1 MKMEVSKVSMSP
13 GGPLFSE
20 IIQGYWRM
28 SSWGR
33 SSQEHLRFLEQGL
46 ELGVST
52 VDHAPVYQ
60 SETLFG
66 EVLKLDSSIRSQI
79 EIISKCGI
87 IPGGPKT
94 VDHYDSSSASIISS
108 VEESLANLQTDYLDT
123 LLLHR
128 PDYLMNPDEV
138 AEAFTKLS
146 DEGKVKHF
154 GVSNFT
160 ESQFTLLQARL
171 PYSLV
176 TNQSELNPLQFE
188 CVENGVLNQLQ
199 RFRIRPMAWSCL
211 AGGRLFDQNTDQVN
225 RLLSV
230 LNELKEELGASSIET
245 VIYTWVR
252 KHPSRP
258 LVMVGSSK
266 IERLKLA
273 VESMSLKMNTEQWYR
288 ILEASNGFGVA

>member
-1 MKMEVSKVSMSP
+1 MDISKVSMAP

-28 SSWGR
+28 SSWNR
-33 SSQEHLRFLEQGL
+33 TPQEHLRYLEQAL

-60 SETLFG
+60 SEALFG
-66 EVLKLDSSIRSQI
+66 KVLSLDPSVRSKI

-87 IPGGPKT
+87 IPGAGKT
-94 VDHYDSSSASIISS
+94 VDHYDSSVDSIISS
-108 VEESLANLQTDYLDT
+108 VEKSLTHLNTDFLDT

-138 AEAFTKLS
+138 AEAFTKLL

-154 GVSNFT
+154 GVSNFS

-176 TNQSELNPLQFE
+176 TNQTELNPLNFE
-188 CVENGVLNQLQ
+188 CVENGVLDQLQ

-211 AGGRLFDQNTDQVN
+211 AGGRLFSQESAQIN
-225 RLLSV
+225 RLSVV
-230 LNELKEELGASSIET
+230 LNDLKEELGASSIDAL
-245 VIYTWVR
+245 VYAWVR

-266 IERLKLA
+266 IDRLKLA
-273 VESMSLKMNTEQWYR
+273 VESVKLEMNTEQWYR
-288 ILEASNGFGVA
+288 VLEASNGFGVA

>member
-1 MKMEVSKVSMSP
+1 MDISKVSMAP

-28 SSWGR
+28 SSWNR
-33 SSQEHLRFLEQGL
+33 TPQEHLRYLEQAL

-60 SETLFG
+60 SEALFG
-66 EVLKLDSSIRSQI
+66 RVLSLDPSVRSKI

-87 IPGGPKT
+87 IPGAGKT
-94 VDHYDSSSASIISS
+94 VDHYDSSVDSIISS
-108 VEESLANLQTDYLDT
+108 VEKSLTHLNTDFLDT

-138 AEAFTKLS
+138 AEAFTKLL

-154 GVSNFT
+154 GVSNFS

-176 TNQSELNPLQFE
+176 TNQTELNPLNFE
-188 CVENGVLNQLQ
+188 CVENGVLDQLQ

-211 AGGRLFDQNTDQVN
+211 AGGRLFSQESGQIN
-225 RLLSV
+225 RLSVV
-230 LNELKEELGASSIET
+230 LNDLKEELGASST
-245 VIYTWVR
+245 DAVVYAWVR

-266 IERLKLA
+266 IDRLKLA
-273 VESMSLKMNTEQWYR
+273 VESVKLEMNTEQWYR
-288 ILEASNGFGVA
+288 VLEASNGFGVA

>member
-1 MKMEVSKVSMSP
+1 MEVSKVSMAP

-28 SSWGR
+28 SSWNR
-33 SSQEHLRFLEQGL
+33 TPQEHLRYLEQAL
-46 ELGVST
+46 EQGVST

-60 SETLFG
+60 SEALFG
-66 EVLKLDSSIRSQI
+66 RVLNLDPSVRSKI

-87 IPGGPKT
+87 IPGVGKA
-94 VDHYDSSSASIISS
+94 VDHYDSSADAIISS
-108 VEESLANLQTDYLDT
+108 VEKSLSNLNTDYLDT

-128 PDYLMNPDEV
+128 PDYLMNPDEA
-138 AEAFTKLS
+138 AEAFTKLW

-154 GVSNFT
+154 GVSNFS

-171 PYSLV
+171 PYSLIS
-176 TNQSELNPLQFE
+176 NQTELNPLNFE
-188 CVENGVLNQLQ
+188 CIENGVLDQLQ

-211 AGGRLFDQNTDQVN
+211 AGGRLLTQESEQVN
-225 RLLSV
+225 RLIVV
-230 LNELKEELGASSIET
+230 LNDLKEELGATSVEA
-245 VIYTWVR
+245 VVYAWVR

-266 IERLKLA
+266 IDRLKLA
-273 VESMSLKMNTEQWYR
+273 VESVKLEMSTEQWYR
-288 ILEASNGFGVA
+288 VLEASNGHGVA

>member
-1 MKMEVSKVSMSP
+1 MEVSKISMAA

-28 SSWGR
+28 SSWNR
-33 SSQEHLRFLEQGL
+33 TPQEHLSFLKQAL

-60 SETLFG
+60 SEALFG
-66 EVLKLDSSIRSQI
+66 NVLSLEPSLRSQI

-87 IPGGPKT
+87 IPGSGKT
-94 VDHYDSSSASIISS
+94 VDHYDSSGDSIIAS
-108 VEESLANLQTDYLDT
+108 VEQSLSNLKTDYLDT

-154 GVSNFT
+154 GVSNFS

-171 PYSLV
+171 PYSLI
-176 TNQSELNPLQFE
+176 TNQTEFNPLQFD
-188 CVENGVLNQLQ
+188 CVKNGTLDQLQ

-211 AGGRLFDQNTDQVN
+211 AGGRLFNQESDQIV
-225 RLLSV
+225 RVGKV
-230 LNELKEELGASSIET
+230 LNELKEELGASSIDA
-245 VIYTWVR
+245 VIYAWVR

-258 LVMVGSSK
+258 LVMVGSSQ

-273 VESMSLKMNTEQWYR
+273 VESISLKMNTEQWYR
-288 ILEASNGFGVA
+288 VLEVSNGHGVA